1 MKPISLTLKNFMAY
15 TDQEV
20 DLSDITKAAL
30 VGENGSGKSSLIDA
44 MTVALYGKGRGGSV
58 DDYVR
63 RGETEMSVEFVFEL
77 RGTRYRVVRTRGLQ
91 GRGKSSL
98 EFAREEGGQWLPLT
112 RDSIRETQ
120 QLIEETLG
128 VDYDT
133 LTAASFVLQGRADEF
148 TRKPPGER
156 KAVLAAA
163 LGLELWDRLQEA
175 AKERLRGYQQNAEVC
190 RQELDGIS
198 EQLSRRPEL
207 EAQAADIRRGIGE
220 LEKAVEAA
228 EMSRRQA
235 AHDVSAFEMKAA
247 GLEDLR
253 GRCAGLRHEL
263 DELDRDIAALGP
275 KRERAQKILGRRD
288 EIMRACDAEPRLK
301 TELDALEAKADQERE
316 LRERLAEAKAA
327 LANWQ
332 REHES
337 RRARAESALE
347 NARAKA
353 ALLEEVDCDRRD
365 CRFLVDAFEARD
377 SLERLT
383 AELQVIRA
391 EALPDAAREIRGV
404 EAELGR
410 LLYDPD
416 QRRRLKEK
424 LDAVAKWTRL
434 RPELDQ
440 AEQTLRELDEQEKRL
455 QQARGSKVQDLR
467 ELTRRL
473 EELEDI
479 GSRLGAAR
487 RRLEETEAELKR
499 VQADLSGAQRELG
512 QVEGQLSSLE
522 ALEKRRTKFET
533 DLKVAEREVHLYQS
547 LARRVFSRNGVPALL
562 IEHAIPQ
569 IEADANDLL
578 GRMTGGRLSVQLVT
592 QRETKSGTIS
602 ETLDIIITDELGE
615 RPYDMWSGAER
626 WEVDISLRLA
636 ISRLMARR
644 AGFPFET
651 LIIDEGFGSLDEQ
664 TRARFGEVVEA
675 IARDFSV
682 LIVISHLYE
691 IARFFPQSI
700 GVTKTPWGSK
710 VRVAA

>member
-1 MKPISLTLKNFMAY
+1 MKPVSLTLRNFMAY
-15 TDQEV
+15 SDQHV
-20 DLSDITKAAL
+20 DLADITKAAL
-30 VGENGSGKSSLIDA
+30 VGDNGAGKSSLIDA

-77 RGTRYRVVRTRGLQ
+77 RGARYRVVRTRGLQ

-120 QLIEETLG
+120 RLIEETLG

-175 AKERLRGYQQNAEVC
+175 AKERLRGHQQNAEVC
-190 RQELDGIS
+190 RRELESIG

-207 EAQAADIRRGIGE
+207 EARASDIRRRITE
-220 LEKAVEAA
+220 CERAVEDS
-228 EMSRRQA
+228 EMNRRQA
-235 AHDVSAFEMKAA
+235 AEDVTELEKKAA

-253 GRCAGLRHEL
+253 ARRASLQGEL
-263 DELDRDIAALGP
+263 DELEREIAALGP
-275 KRERAQKILGRRD
+275 KRERARKILQRRD
-288 EIMRACDAEPRLK
+288 EILKACQAEPRLRAQ
-301 TELDALEAKADQERE
+301 LDALDAKADRERE
-316 LRERLAEAKAA
+316 LREKLARAKAELAE
-327 LANWQ
+327 WQ
-332 REHES
+332 RDHER
-337 RRARAESALE
+337 RRARADSARE

-353 ALLEEVDCDRRD
+353 AILEEVDCDRRD

-377 SLERLT
+377 ALDRLT
-383 AELQVIRA
+383 AELQAIEDEKPPRVA
-391 EALPDAAREIRGV
+391 EDIPAIEG
-404 EAELGR
+404 ELES
-410 LLYDPD
+410 LAYDPD

-440 AEQTLRELDEQEKRL
+440 AEETLRELDEQEERL
-455 QQARGSKVQDLR
+455 RQARGTKAQDLR

-479 GSRLGAAR
+479 GSRLRVAR
-487 RRLEETEAELKR
+487 GRLEDAEAELKR
-499 VQADLSGAQRELG
+499 VQADLSTAQRELG

-522 ALEKRRTKFET
+522 ALEERRAKFES
-533 DLKVAEREVHLYQS
+533 DLRVAEREVHLYQT
-547 LARRVFSRNGVPALL
+547 LARRVFSRNGVPALIL
-562 IEHAIPQ
+562 ENAIPQ

-578 GRMTGGRLSVQLVT
+578 GRMTGGRLNLALVT
-592 QRETKSGTIS
+592 QRETKAGTLS

-636 ISRLMARR
+636 ISRLLARR

-651 LIIDEGFGSLDEQ
+651 LIIDEGLGALDER
-664 TRARFGEVVEA
+664 TRARFGEAIEA

-682 LIVISHLYE
+682 LIMISHLSE
-691 IARFFPQSI
+691 ITDFFPQRI
-700 GVTKTPWGSK
+700 EVRKRPEGSE